1 MAKGTKQFDEKVHHV
16 VEEIEG
22 DKGKGTILCVSSW
35 TVDGRTGKPQLSK
48 REKWQTEDGNW
59 RKGAAKGLT
68 GLDLLAILRDL
79 PNIAQAMRIPSVDIQ
94 LALNEESRKPKAKA
108 EAF

>member
-1 MAKGTKQFDEKVHHV
+1 MAKPAKQFDEKVHHII
-16 VEEIEG
+16 EEVEG

-35 TVDGRTGKPQLSK
+35 TVDGLTGKPQLAK

-68 GLDLLAILRDL
+68 SLDLLTILRDL
-79 PNIAQAMRIPSVDIQ
+79 AEIAKSMQIPAVDVD
-94 LALNEESRKPKAKA
+94 LALNVDRNAPKAKA